1 MTSSR
6 TLLDARPNTRF
17 EATAQRLGRFTPVLG
32 SLAALA
38 GASTATL
45 GGPISIGGLT

>member
-1 MTSSR
+1 MTPSR
-6 TLLDARPNTRF
+6 TLMVARPNTRF
-17 EATAQRLGRFTPVLG
+17 EVTAQRLGRFAPFLG

-45 GGPISIGGLT
+45 ATLDLL